1 MSNEPIGNHA
11 DLIKTEPAGHPAP
24 ASPVEVAGDLGS
36 PFSEALNA
44 FEARWDLFA
53 DGQQDLVLWE
63 PDASQ
68 DSVSIG
74 VARRDAPGEWVVR
87 ISLVNDHVIRVSALH
102 DDTPLMDLAATS
114 RVLHLPAYEVAEVLR
129 VAADALR
136 HMQTVVRLAEDLYTA
151 RSDAD
156 ARERA
161 LDRIA
166 RAGGD
171 DAVWLRDPQSH
182 RAEVRMWEA
191 ARDRFVAAH
200 GKKGVVASGLDDR
213 YGMAMD
219 LATPTLQ
226 QSDLLAGGLAAWRA
240 TGSTPRRPNGK
251 IPRLL
256 ALVPRLVR
264 DVAAYASY
272 SRQLDSAVQ
281 IAKERLRIAGQLECA
296 RENLADAEDLEY
308 ARADVEQL
316 KNAVVAAVQAAST
329 PVEKP
334 KRPVP
339 YPSRPAPTTARTQPP
354 TSPTAHGG
362 RSTRPGASPPAL

>member
-1 MSNEPIGNHA
+1 MSNEPIRNHA
-11 DLIKTEPAGHPAP
+11 DVINTEPVGRPAL

-53 DGQQDLVLWE
+53 EGQDLVIWE

-114 RVLHLPAYEVAEVLR
+114 RVLHLPAYEVTEVLR

-136 HMQTVVRLAEDLYTA
+136 HMQTVVRLAEDLYNA
-151 RSDAD
+151 KNYAI
-156 ARERA
+156 AREHA
-161 LDRIA
+161 LDRNA
-166 RAGGD
+166 HAGGD
-171 DAVWLRDPQSH
+171 DPAWLKDPQSR
-182 RAEVRMWEA
+182 RAEVRKWEA

-200 GKKGVVASGLDDR
+200 GKEGVVASGLDDR
-213 YGMAMD
+213 YGLAMD
-219 LATPTLQ
+219 LATLTLE
-226 QSDLLAGGLAAWRA
+226 QSDLLAGGLAAWLA
-240 TGSTPRRPNGK
+240 AGSTPRRPSGK

-256 ALVPRLVR
+256 PRVPRLVR
-264 DVAAYASY
+264 DIAAYVSY
-272 SRQLDSAVQ
+272 SGQLDRSVRV
-281 IAKERLRIAGQLECA
+281 AKERLRIADQLECA
-296 RENLADAEDLEY
+296 RENLADAEDLES
-308 ARADVEQL
+308 ARADVDQL

-329 PVEKP
+329 PVEEP
-334 KRPVP
+334 KRPVS
-339 YPSRPAPTTARTQPP
+339 YPSHPAPTTARTQPP
-354 TSPTAHGG
+354 TNPTAHGS
-362 RSTRPGASPPAL
+362 RSRRPGASPPTL